1 MLLVP
6 PPSDSRRNNN
16 NSLSLGWPS
25 FPLEG
30 WQKENVEQQSYHQ
43 WHQPPPPLSSL
54 SPHSY
59 HMDSGD
65 YCGSSTTTTHLPPLE
80 PVGGRHRTTSPYAVP
95 VDRSPVT
102 QVLDLHVTSSTAAS
116 FNEEQPAFRFPCQE
130 HDRIAIRIEGA
141 QVDYELDASDIAHV
155 FRSLTEVR
163 DVHVSPA
170 DPSNAYV
177 DVAAGQGQLMVNLLD
192 GRKLEGV
199 DGFLSAK
206 LVASATKDVL
216 PPPSVDTSN
225 MLQEGLLMKLL
236 DAPASFACTRA
247 ADPPPPPPPPPQ
259 MTFHH
264 SGPSST
270 PCRPTLPS
278 PSLQS
283 SPAPLSDRQVDRID
297 YLNLFLDLY
306 TGSKSPPGFPLPTSP
321 TLSPV
326 AAAPRI
332 CDAPATPL
340 RPPSPE
346 STPEIK
352 WTPTTRKSVT
362 RRTDESTARST
373 ADRRTS
379 PSPTADDFAPQD
391 SRVRK
396 WTSRYEIQIDPHDG
410 FQVTRR
416 IIGTRGANMKKINA
430 STGAKLRLRGRGSGY
445 LEGSSRQEADDP
457 LHLCISSCDA
467 LKYKIARSMTE
478 KLLQDIY
485 ADYDRWLCDNGKQPA
500 RLKIKYKELFLPSR
514 SGGAEDNSV
523 LESSGSPAVMESPHF
538 LPPESPHPIGGGG
551 KRGKGGKRHTLSP

>member
-1 MLLVP
+1 MASSTSSKSESVP
-6 PPSDSRRNNN
+6 PPPLSVDVCP
-16 NSLSLGWPS
+16 SLSLGWPS
-25 FPLEG
+25 FPLDG
-30 WQKENVEQQSYHQ
+30 WPKSETLTA
-43 WHQPPPPLSSL
+43 PLISEDCVASQL
-54 SPHSY
+54 AE
-59 HMDSGD
+59 DCVGV
-65 YCGSSTTTTHLPPLE
+65 SSTQLE

-116 FNEEQPAFRFPCQE
+116 YVDESSAPGGFRFADN
-130 HDRIAIRIEGA
+130 DRVSIRIEGA
-141 QVDYELDASDIAHV
+141 HVDYELDASDIAQV

-163 DVHVSPA
+163 GVHVSPA
-170 DPSNAYV
+170 DPSNAFV

-192 GRKLEGV
+192 GRKLDGV
-199 DGFLSAK
+199 EGFLSAR
-206 LVASATKDVL
+206 LVPPTLND
-216 PPPSVDTSN
+216 PPPSPGGNCSVQD
-225 MLQEGLLMKLL
+225 GLLMRLL
-236 DAPASFACTRA
+236 DAPSLVSAEV
-247 ADPPPPPPPPPQ
+247 PQ

-278 PSLQS
+278 PSLHS
-283 SPAPLSDRQVDRID
+283 SPAPLSDRKVDRID

-306 TGSKSPPGFPLPTSP
+306 TGSKSPPGFPLPASP
-321 TLSPV
+321 SLSPL
-326 AAAPRI
+326 APPI
-332 CDAPATPL
+332 CEPPTTPL
-340 RPPSPE
+340 PPPSPE
-346 STPEIK
+346 SPPDIK
-352 WTPTTRKSVT
+352 WTPAARKSL

-379 PSPTADDFAPQD
+379 PSPTADDLAVPD
-391 SRVRK
+391 ARVRK

-457 LHLCISSCDA
+457 LHLWMSSCDA
-467 LKYKIARSMTE
+467 LKYKVARSMTE

-485 ADYDRWLCDNGKQPA
+485 SEYDKWLADNGRPSA

-514 SGGAEDNSV
+514 VGGDETSLMGGA
-523 LESSGSPAVMESPHF
+523 SPAALESPHL
-538 LPPESPHPIGGGG
+538 LPPESPPPMG
-551 KRGKGGKRHTLSP
+551 KRGKGNRGPRASLSP